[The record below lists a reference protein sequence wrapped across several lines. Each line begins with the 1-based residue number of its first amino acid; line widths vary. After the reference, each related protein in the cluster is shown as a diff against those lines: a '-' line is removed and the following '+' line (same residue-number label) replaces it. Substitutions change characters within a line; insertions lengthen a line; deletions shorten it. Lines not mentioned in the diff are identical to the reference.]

1 MALGQLPIFVRS
13 CPIQS
18 RCTVDTSKQEFP
30 QGDLCTNRYREG
42 YYADLFDL
50 RYRPELAA
58 NFSDEPEPAR

>member
-1 MALGQLPIFVRS
+1 M
-13 CPIQS
+13 
-18 RCTVDTSKQEFP
+18 DTSKQEFP